1 MATDLWPSNSRTV
14 LRSTPP
20 ITDDIHLFNEK
31 LREWE
36 TTTITIVRMER
47 WTARLGTSDYS
58 QKRELTCYRSLKTLH
73 GSPACMRSSPSDEAA

>member
-1 MATDLWPSNSRTV
+1 
-14 LRSTPP
+14 
-20 ITDDIHLFNEK
+20 